1 MGISFDWCALSDTTQ
16 HKNAAVKRFV
26 TWKCYFSTLPATIP
40 RESEPEIRRQTK
52 ESVGG
57 LGNQRLRLS
66 PRISCI
72 GRTEAYSPRGTVF
85 YVLLSAR
92 EINLVWNCQAILSA
106 E

>member
-1 MGISFDWCALSDTTQ
+1 LPRSFEVSTVCVMGISFDWCALSDTTQ
-16 HKNAAVKRFV
+16 HKNAAVERFV

-66 PRISCI
+66 PRIS
-72 GRTEAYSPRGTVF
+72 ADP
-85 YVLLSAR
+85 
-92 EINLVWNCQAILSA
+92 Q
-106 E
+106 